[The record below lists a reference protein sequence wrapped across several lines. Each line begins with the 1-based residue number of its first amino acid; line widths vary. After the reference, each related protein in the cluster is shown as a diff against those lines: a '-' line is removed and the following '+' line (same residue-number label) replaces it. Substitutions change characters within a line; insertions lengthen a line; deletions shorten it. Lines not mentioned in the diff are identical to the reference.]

1 MSKHRD
7 LYIYQAIERIMRF
20 ARNEKELTEW
30 AQDHSELI
38 KNELSEI
45 ERNKLAQVYRELMN
59 SFLEKDAA

>member
-7 LYIYQAIERIMRF
+7 LYIYEAIERIMRF
-20 ARNEKELTEW
+20 ARNERELTEW

-38 KNELSEI
+38 KNELSET
-45 ERNKLAQVYRELMN
+45 ERNQLAQVYRELMD